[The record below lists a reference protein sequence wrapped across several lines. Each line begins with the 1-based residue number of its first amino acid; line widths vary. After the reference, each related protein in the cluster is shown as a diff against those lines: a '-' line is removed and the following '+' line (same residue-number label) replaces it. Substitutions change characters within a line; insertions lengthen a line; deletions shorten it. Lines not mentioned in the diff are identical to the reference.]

1 MNMEYLYSKYCV
13 IHTMLGNNYNKK
25 GDGFLKHFFLV
36 LKFLNT
42 YRYDHKLVYQK
53 TVLCM
58 NLKAASFFFFLKA
71 IFFYIKDIRFF
82 FNTEILT

>member
-13 IHTMLGNNYNKK
+13 IHTMLGNNYNKR

-53 TVLCM
+53 TDLCM
-58 NLKAASFFFFLKA
+58 NLKAASIFFLKSNM
-71 IFFYIKDIRFF
+71 IIISRISHFFKH
-82 FNTEILT
+82 

>member
-1 MNMEYLYSKYCV
+1 
-13 IHTMLGNNYNKK
+13 MLGNNYNKK

-53 TVLCM
+53 TDLCM
-58 NLKAASFFFFLKA
+58 NLKAASIFFLKA
-71 IFFYIKDIRFF
+71 ILLLYQGYQIFL
-82 FNTEILT
+82 NTEILT